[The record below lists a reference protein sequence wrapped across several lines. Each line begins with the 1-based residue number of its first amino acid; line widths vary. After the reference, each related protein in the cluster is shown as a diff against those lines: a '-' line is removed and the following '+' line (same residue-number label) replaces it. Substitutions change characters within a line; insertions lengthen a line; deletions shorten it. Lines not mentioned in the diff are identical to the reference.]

1 MYKEEMKSDKNN
13 IEEEAWWGKDPL
25 NTKSWVTKS
34 KWYQPFEEIYSEEF
48 KGRMKEIIPVYD

>member
-1 MYKEEMKSDKNN
+1 MKSDKNN
-13 IEEEAWWGKDPL
+13 IEEETWWGKDPL